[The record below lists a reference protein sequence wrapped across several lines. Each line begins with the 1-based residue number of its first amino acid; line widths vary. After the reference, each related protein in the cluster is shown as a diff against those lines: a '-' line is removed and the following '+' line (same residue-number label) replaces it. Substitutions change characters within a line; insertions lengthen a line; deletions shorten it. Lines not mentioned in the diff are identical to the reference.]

1 VIDPNGEV
9 NLASMKKDWEFL
21 KSKGLIDKATTPED
35 IVDMS
40 YVQAAVKKLGPYN
53 KS

>member
-1 VIDPNGEV
+1 
-9 NLASMKKDWEFL
+9 L
-21 KSKGLIDKATTPED
+21 KSKGLIDKTTTPKD